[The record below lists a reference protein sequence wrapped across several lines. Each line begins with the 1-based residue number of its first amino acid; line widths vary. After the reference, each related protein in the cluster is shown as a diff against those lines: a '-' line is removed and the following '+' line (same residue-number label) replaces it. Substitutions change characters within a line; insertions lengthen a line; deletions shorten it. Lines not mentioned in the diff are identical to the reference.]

1 MSVQMAQ
8 VAHHPAEYEAQ
19 FAFVAK
25 DDSRTGGGAGADAR
39 RGVLQK
45 FRGCLLLQGLPV

>member
-25 DDSRTGGGAGADAR
+25 DDSRTGGAGADAR

-45 FRGCLLLQGLPV
+45 FRGSLLLQGLPV